1 MAEDVHWA
9 RGRSEADR
17 YPALKARAS
26 ADVVI
31 VGGGYTGLSAAL
43 TLTGEGRSVILL
55 EAVEPGAGAS
65 GRNAGHVVP
74 FWARRTPA
82 DTRRIFGAD
91 MGEQMCR
98 MVARSAADV
107 FELIDRHGM
116 AVDAKPGGHLS
127 LVSTKG
133 GLVKGRQLAAEW
145 RAAGAKV
152 RDLTSEEVADF
163 VTTDRAVGGWLFEE
177 GGYINPMDYARGLA
191 LAVTEAGARIHGHS
205 PVRRIRQEAGKWCVE
220 TEQGRVEA
228 THLIMATN
236 AYEAGLWPGLQKAGY
251 ALTCGMLAS
260 EPLPESAVFKW
271 AGPWAWAD
279 DRTLASGAMDGAG
292 ALTMSV
298 LPGPGKGGMASL
310 SPIANGV
317 LSRYFPDLPPVGWA
331 RHWSGRLLATP
342 DGFPRLI
349 ELAPGAFA
357 AFGYNGNGIAIA
369 TAYGREVANAVIGR
383 DMTVPVGGLKKA
395 PLSALFPWLVR
406 NVMTP
411 LARAF

>member
-1 MAEDVHWA
+1 MAEDVYWA
-9 RGRSEADR
+9 GSRSEADKC
-17 YPALKARAS
+17 PALKGRAS

-43 TLTGEGRSVILL
+43 TLAEEGRSVILL

-74 FWARRTPA
+74 FWARRTPK
-82 DTRRIFGAD
+82 DTRRMFGTD
-91 MGEQMCR
+91 MGERMCR
-98 MVARSAADV
+98 MVARSAAGV
-107 FELIDRHGM
+107 FNLIDRYGM
-116 AVDAKPGGHLS
+116 SVDAKPGGHLS

-133 GLVKGRQLAAEW
+133 GLAKGRQLAAEW

-152 RDLTSEEVADF
+152 RDLTSEEAADF

-177 GGYINPMDYARGLA
+177 GGYVNPMDYARGLA

-205 PVRRIRQEAGKWCVE
+205 PARRIRQEGGKWSVE

-236 AYEAGLWPGLQKAGY
+236 AYEGGLWPGLQKAGY

-260 EPLPESAVFKW
+260 EPISTGTVFKW
-271 AGPWAWAD
+271 PGPWAWAD
-279 DRTLASGAMDGAG
+279 DRTLASGAMDGGG

-298 LPGPGKGGMASL
+298 LPGPGKGGMARL
-310 SPIANGV
+310 SPIADAV
-317 LSRYFPDLPPVGWA
+317 LSRYFPALPPVRWVH
-331 RHWSGRLLATP
+331 HWSGRLLATP

-349 ELAPGAFA
+349 ELGPRAYA

-369 TAYGREVANAVIGR
+369 TAYGREVANAVLGR
-383 DMTVPVGGLKKA
+383 DMSVPVGGLKKA